1 MDCPGSIVYGGD
13 VYSAVLSAKA
23 LNAKIHV

>member
-13 VYSAVLSAKA
+13 VYGAVLSAKA

>member
-1 MDCPGSIVYGGD
+1 MDCPGSIIYGGN

-23 LNAKIHV
+23 LNAKIYV